1 MIKRYT
7 PLLYYLTNMGCNSSK
22 QLAQAI
28 QLAQEHSTHR
38 ELVETKLLHAQNE
51 VAKLRLQNEK
61 KQWRTAEKW
70 MVQKPCGWATV
81 VATVRRRIV
90 ANSSLHS

>member
-1 MIKRYT
+1 
-7 PLLYYLTNMGCNSSK
+7 MGCNSSK

-38 ELVETKLLHAQNE
+38 ELVETKLLHAQNEVAKLRLRNE